1 MQQNQ
6 FRCRCC
12 NKLLAKGSA
21 ILIEIKC
28 GRCKTINTFH

>member
-1 MQQNQ
+1 MQQKQ

-21 ILIEIKC
+21 MHLQIKC
-28 GRCKTINTFH
+28 VRCKTINQF

>member
-1 MQQNQ
+1 MQHIQL
-6 FRCRCC
+6 RCRCC